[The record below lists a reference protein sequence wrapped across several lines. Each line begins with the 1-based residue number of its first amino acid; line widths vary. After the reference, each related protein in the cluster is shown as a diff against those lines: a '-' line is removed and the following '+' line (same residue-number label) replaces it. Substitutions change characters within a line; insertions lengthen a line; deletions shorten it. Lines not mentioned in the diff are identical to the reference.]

1 MAKIKLRGGYSW
13 LATLFFWD
21 VWPLWKEP
29 VLVFWSSDYGR
40 RTMLPPGGAGM
51 DISRKCSHVVSHVYD
66 TESPTLDEFWPFR
79 ESALSWHAWRWSW
92 WAWRWPPQFPT
103 PITQPDRWAWWTSHA
118 AQPKWTTTTLDA
130 ATTPTDEPGPPP
142 TWASWP
148 SSNG

>member
-1 MAKIKLRGGYSW
+1 MAKMKLRGGYNWQHCSSGMSGHCGRS
-13 LATLFFWD
+13 LSLCSG
-21 VWPLWKEP
+21 PLDI
-29 VLVFWSSDYGR
+29 FR
-40 RTMLPPGGAGM
+40 RTMLPPGGAGT
-51 DISRKCSHVVSHVYD
+51 DISRKCSHVVSHVYNA
-66 TESPTLDEFWPFR
+66 ESPTLDEFWPFR

-92 WAWRWPPQFPT
+92 WAWRWPPQFPS

-130 ATTPTDEPGPPP
+130 ATTPTDESGPPP